1 MRGAMFFGPK
11 KRHRSP
17 RGASQPSDPVGN
29 EAVEQQSR
37 EWQAWRLSAQK
48 VTRTWNEWLAADGRQ
63 RAASYTR
70 HISALTEEGRAAAE
84 IELMVKLD
92 AEPNDASACSGA
104 TAHTDAGRGSGGWG
118 CSTS

>member
-1 MRGAMFFGPK
+1 MFFVPR
-11 KRHRSP
+11 KRHGSR

-70 HISALTEEGRAAAE
+70 HISALTEEERAAAE
-84 IELMVKLD
+84 IELSVKHD
-92 AEPNDASACSGA
+92 VEPNDVSAWTDPGVS
-104 TAHTDAGRGSGGWG
+104 AHARRAQR
-118 CSTS
+118 

>member
-1 MRGAMFFGPK
+1 MFFSRR
-11 KRHRSP
+11 KRHRSR

-29 EAVEQQSR
+29 EAVGRQSR

-63 RAASYTR
+63 RGASFTR
-70 HISALTEEGRAAAE
+70 HVSALTEEERAAAE

-92 AEPNDASACSGA
+92 AEPNDARACTDPGVP
-104 TAHTDAGRGSGGWG
+104 AHARRVQR
-118 CSTS
+118 

>member
-1 MRGAMFFGPK
+1 MFFGPK

-104 TAHTDAGRGSGGWG
+104 TAHTDAGRSSGGWG